1 VIAILYKT
9 TPSLLKYNTNAL
21 FENDVAMIKTKC
33 EPKRGNMQ
41 RITTFLTFNNQAEE
55 AINLYVSIFPNS
67 RILSINRYGE
77 GAPIPAG
84 TVMSAT
90 FELDG
95 QQFTALNG
103 GPHFTFSDGIS
114 LFVSC
119 QTQEEV
125 DDLWEKLSAGGSP
138 GPCGWLKDKFG
149 VSWQIIP
156 TVLGELLGDPDPAK
170 AQRVMQAMLQMSK
183 LDIATLRQA

>member
-1 VIAILYKT
+1 
-9 TPSLLKYNTNAL
+9 
-21 FENDVAMIKTKC
+21 
-33 EPKRGNMQ
+33 
-41 RITTFLTFNNQAEE
+41 
-55 AINLYVSIFPNS
+55 
-67 RILSINRYGE
+67 
-77 GAPIPAG
+77 
-84 TVMSAT
+84 MSAT

-114 LFVSC
+114 LFVGC
-119 QTQEEV
+119 QTQEEG
-125 DDLWEKLSAGGSP
+125 DELWEKLSAGGSP

>member
-1 VIAILYKT
+1 
-9 TPSLLKYNTNAL
+9 
-21 FENDVAMIKTKC
+21 
-33 EPKRGNMQ
+33 MQ

-55 AINLYVSIFPNS
+55 AVNLYVSIFPNS

-125 DDLWEKLSAGGSP
+125 DELWEKLSAGGSP